1 MAGAQIATSV
11 TILNSLKGFQSISL
25 KEYNTSAAAAIASG
39 SVVEIA
45 GAYFTFAGDENINAS
60 SWTAIATGSTAYIA
74 LTPSGTAGSQ
84 IVTASYLGTAPIWRD
99 DLQGW
104 YASAASNVRVI
115 GSVYKAEATNYG
127 PKYLYGNEQDGKH
140 LFTSSLSILGALT
153 VGGSA
158 SVASTLTVGGSASV
172 ASSMTISSN
181 PVASI
186 YTASAPSTVD
196 YPVGTI
202 LSYRDSG
209 FIVLNTPVTPYAY
222 IAPGLSYT
230 TMVKNSSTA
239 TVIGTWMT
247 RGLVHASTFSYIIQ
261 RIS

>member
-84 IVTASYLGTAPIWRD
+84 IVTASYLGTAPAWRD

-104 YASAASNVRVI
+104 YESAASNIRVI
-115 GSVYKAEATNYG
+115 GTVYKNTSTSYT
-127 PKYLYGNEQDGKH
+127 PKYLYNTMQDQKQQ
-140 LFTSSLSILGALT
+140 SI
-153 VGGSA
+153 
-158 SVASTLTVGGSASV
+158 SVFNASV
-172 ASSMTISSN
+172 ASSLSVGGLYYGNAITVTNFIYGNTITSGSAFAVLS
-181 PVASI
+181 PYIPTTGLSI
-186 YTASAPSTVD
+186 LVTGVMMRGATNMQFPSQATRESSTVIRFS
-196 YPVGTI
+196 G
-202 LSYRDSG
+202 G
-209 FIVLNTPVTPYAY
+209 FINVGVNAG
-222 IAPGLSYT
+222 IADT
-230 TMVKNSSTA
+230 TSFESGAPT
-239 TVIGTWMT
+239 
-247 RGLVHASTFSYIIQ
+247 TFSSIAM
-261 RIS
+261 SW